1 MDTNAGIDLLE
12 GRFSPNI
19 TIWFDNQIYG
29 GNMCVSV
36 INKIEL
42 LGFKATPKNAQDLQD
57 LVNNVEILSLSDAIV
72 Q

>member
-1 MDTNAGIDLLE
+1 
-12 GRFSPNI
+12 
-19 TIWFDNQIYG
+19 
-29 GNMCVSV
+29 MCVSV